1 MKEKKA
7 IQLVW
12 LKRDLRTQDHAALF
26 AAEETFHKT
35 GIPYVVLFLFE
46 PALLAHPDTSDRHL
60 QFCYHSIL
68 EMNANW
74 KSINREVSLF
84 FGDATEIFEKIVSE
98 SDVKAIY
105 SYQESGIE
113 LSYARDRTLKQ
124 FFHRNQIPWIE
135 FQRDGILRGISNR
148 IDWEKKWFEQVSQ
161 PIIENTFSKNA
172 VEKIPNYFPLPLDF
186 VSRISEYPIV
196 FQPAGESKAWRYL
209 RSFAEKRGMNYSRHI
224 SKPTESRISC
234 ARISPY
240 LAWGNLSIKQAFQY
254 IRLHPN
260 YAKNKRAFSNFH
272 TRLIWHCHF
281 IQKFEMECSY
291 ETHCINL
298 GYENLEHTHNPEF
311 LEAWK
316 TGNTGY
322 PLVDACMRCVT
333 ETGWINFRMRAM
345 VVSFLCHHLYQDW
358 RTGVYFLANQFLDYE
373 PGIHYPQFQMQAGTT
388 GINLVRIYNP
398 IKQSQEHDPQGIFIK
413 KWIPELR
420 DLPVEY
426 IHEPWKMTL
435 LEQQMHNFYLGKTY
449 PMPLVD
455 LKEAGKQAR
464 NAIWGHRSTGI
475 VRTENKRILEKHTKR
490 KSEQEDPIRIQKK

>member
-113 LSYARDRTLKQ
+113 LSYARDRKLKR
-124 FFHRNQIPWIE
+124 FFKEKHIPWIE

-186 VSRISEYPIV
+186 VSRISEFPIV

-311 LEAWK
+311 VEAWK

-358 RTGVYFLANQFLDYE
+358 RTGVY
-373 PGIHYPQFQMQAGTT
+373 
-388 GINLVRIYNP
+388 
-398 IKQSQEHDPQGIFIK
+398 
-413 KWIPELR
+413 
-420 DLPVEY
+420 
-426 IHEPWKMTL
+426 
-435 LEQQMHNFYLGKTY
+435 
-449 PMPLVD
+449 
-455 LKEAGKQAR
+455 
-464 NAIWGHRSTGI
+464 
-475 VRTENKRILEKHTKR
+475 
-490 KSEQEDPIRIQKK
+490 